1 MSDHSDD
8 KCCPDQPIS
17 ERARTGRSVS
27 YARTQLGESGQSAT
41 NANMRR
47 PLRAPSPHE
56 RAPQQPHPFTS
67 FPRTGLIPW
76 PSPAPQAFLPMPE
89 YSIASR
95 SYFGALASPTESSS
109 HATRHGLP
117 TIRYPLS
124 SPSIAIPEV
133 PPIRHTLHALLQ
145 RVPSRHRSGASN
157 GSGHL
162 SDTPSTSSAEDVRR
176 IDGYLADDSSI
187 EQDTADGS
195 IDEARNRAASKEA
208 AGHSNGDVAAEG
220 GNKDDLVITIE
231 HPFSTRSDGETS
243 AHSNYS
249 EYVDVDELD
258 SEEYVDVR
266 TRYHDT
272 GSWHDAQGLDRVLR
286 DRDARQEVE
295 ILPRCSLVRQTVA
308 GGFLST
314 AAYPLAGERE
324 AGPSSSGDEHDRG
337 DEGRDRHPP
346 QVDLQLEQA
355 SWTPTSA
362 PMSSTG
368 IASQHEPS
376 PPVIRPSIPNLLNVE
391 DMEVPRPWGPSAGIA
406 DQLVASATAS
416 PRGANRHMD
425 TGATSLTATD
435 ATGQGAQTPAGMIGS
450 HSICNRFPILLGPGS
465 SLSIRLSAPPPT
477 LTTKS
482 WTAWEGAEG
491 AGHNARDPSSPISPR
506 DDLEAVDALLL
517 ISASENATRAG
528 PSPSSYTELLPPD
541 TNQGD
546 VLSPDTTSATLTG
559 GTINIGLP
567 EVDTSAFTESAKA
580 PVPELHDSQCGQQ
593 GQSPRPLLAHPPSP
607 RPPSRTSM
615 PSSAPHQESPIP
627 PPSPTSDNDKYS
639 DIWAAKLRVVWE
651 VVNGEL
657 ELDEDVQSGLS
668 SAEHAANPPS
678 TTRTAVVPLNE
689 GSDEKENRKRA
700 SKGKKTVLIDNA
712 REAYARAI
720 DKGGPFLLDVIRKA
734 DRVESQR
741 FPDIAS
747 WRHRP
752 QNSHAGTQECL
763 DENSGNV
770 LNGTATSRALEGA
783 ARDQSLG
790 NLLGAANEEQLEFES
805 QDDIEQGDMDR
816 CTPFILWVV
825 HRSRD
830 ETMEQAIAR
839 GRLEIQY
846 PVRRLFFDS
855 WNRAIATDRNN
866 PPAADSHSGS
876 YASTPPARG
885 PMNPVYPAQTRVV
898 VFVACENA
906 YTFTVAELGDD
917 ESPLRAPEGTQGS
930 KKGAK
935 KGSKKGGK
943 KGSKKGGQQDQ
954 DPVEML
960 PRRTFTRPEAV
971 PVDYGNWDPPTR
983 AFIEARALEAEGVP
997 EDLLEEPADNGAVAQ
1012 DNASDSEGANVNG
1025 RRDQGRDDGCGAGDS
1040 QLGQFSELHAKGKR
1054 STAKENKGDDEDED
1068 EKKKNARPPPE
1079 LRSRREILNAHSD
1092 WSPIRYGD
1100 RRLGEDL
1107 RQILADVHAIMLLS
1121 YPHWNPMPGT
1131 RSILDTVEN
1140 AREQNADNDV
1150 QGRGTR
1156 SKGKKRQRAEDEDE
1170 EAHDA
1175 GPSRPAK
1182 KRKGKTAPTTSSQRA
1197 PAAPSPQPPAPRGNK
1212 RRRDE
1217 ATEDAAPAPKRTR
1230 RDEEPAGSANPR
1242 PSARASTSQAPRM
1255 IAPASLVQVW
1265 PSLNES
1271 LKAAY
1276 EQQSRESM
1284 SRPSA
1289 SAASVSRQPPRP
1301 LTYRPP
1307 PGPAVAGPSRPPVAG
1322 PPSRQPIA
1330 GPSRP
1335 NRKRRRGDETDDDED
1350 DEDYVDEGG
1359 PVTWESGRRAKK
1371 PKRR

>member
-8 KCCPDQPIS
+8 KCYPEQPIS
-17 ERARTGRSVS
+17 ERACTGRRVS
-27 YARTQLGESGQSAT
+27 HGRTQLGESGQSAT

-76 PSPAPQAFLPMPE
+76 PSPAPQAFLSMPE

-145 RVPSRHRSGASN
+145 RVPPRHRSGASN

-176 IDGYLADDSSI
+176 IDGYLADDSSN
-187 EQDTADGS
+187 EEDTT
-195 IDEARNRAASKEA
+195 DEAIVEAGPRAASKEA
-208 AGHSNGDVAAEG
+208 AGHRNGDVAAEG
-220 GNKDDLVITIE
+220 GDEDDLVPNIE
-231 HPFSTRSDGETS
+231 PSGSSTKTAPHAVPLFFLASPASTR
-243 AHSNYS
+243 
-249 EYVDVDELD
+249 L
-258 SEEYVDVR
+258 
-266 TRYHDT
+266 
-272 GSWHDAQGLDRVLR
+272 
-286 DRDARQEVE
+286 
-295 ILPRCSLVRQTVA
+295 
-308 GGFLST
+308 
-314 AAYPLAGERE
+314 
-324 AGPSSSGDEHDRG
+324 
-337 DEGRDRHPP
+337 
-346 QVDLQLEQA
+346 
-355 SWTPTSA
+355 
-362 PMSSTG
+362 
-368 IASQHEPS
+368 
-376 PPVIRPSIPNLLNVE
+376 SIPNLINAE
-391 DMEVPRPWGPSAGIA
+391 DMEVPRPWGPSASIA
-406 DQLVASATAS
+406 DQLVGSATAS

-425 TGATSLTATD
+425 TGATVPAATD
-435 ATGQGAQTPAGMIGS
+435 ATGQGAQTPAGMSGS
-450 HSICNRFPILLGPGS
+450 YSVRNRSPILLGPGS
-465 SLSIRLSAPPPT
+465 RFSIRLSVRSPTPITVPAAPSEDLAGP
-477 LTTKS
+477 
-482 WTAWEGAEG
+482 AECGAPD
-491 AGHNARDPSSPISPR
+491 RSSPRPTPE
-506 DDLEAVDALLL
+506 EANLLL
-517 ISASENATRAG
+517 GIRAG
-528 PSPSSYTELLPPD
+528 TEWSPPGTYTGMSPD

-546 VLSPDTTSATLTG
+546 VLSPDATSATLTG

-567 EVDTSAFTESAKA
+567 EVDPSASTESAK
-580 PVPELHDSQCGQQ
+580 VPDLVLHDLAQCGQQ
-593 GQSPRPLLAHPPSP
+593 GQSPHPLLAHPPSP

-615 PSSAPHQESPIP
+615 PSSAPHRESPIP
-627 PPSPTSDNDKYS
+627 PPSPPSDNDGYN
-639 DIWAAKLRVVWE
+639 DIWAAKLHVVWE

-668 SAEHAANPPS
+668 PAEHAANPPS

-700 SKGKKTVLIDNA
+700 SKGKKTMLIDNA

-752 QNSHAGTQECL
+752 QNLHAGTQECL
-763 DENSGNV
+763 DENPGNV

-790 NLLGAANEEQLEFES
+790 NLLGAANEEQLDFES
-805 QDDIEQGDMDR
+805 QDDIEQGDMDS
-816 CTPFILWVV
+816 CTPFILYVV

-830 ETMEQAIAR
+830 ETVEQAIAR
-839 GRLEIQY
+839 GRLEIRD

-930 KKGAK
+930 KKKGA
-935 KGSKKGGK
+935 KKGGK

-954 DPVEML
+954 DPLEML

-971 PVDYGNWDPPTR
+971 PVDYGNWNPPTR

-997 EDLLEEPADNGAVAQ
+997 EDLPEEPADNGSVEQADGSA
-1012 DNASDSEGANVNG
+1012 SEGANVKG
-1025 RRDQGRDDGCGAGDS
+1025 RQDEGFDGDYGTGDQ
-1040 QLGQFSELHAKGKR
+1040 QLGQPSQSHDKGKR
-1054 STAKENKGDDEDED
+1054 SKAKESKGEDEDED
-1068 EKKKNARPPPE
+1068 EKKINARPPPE

-1092 WSPIRYGD
+1092 WSPIRYDD

-1107 RQILADVHAIMLLS
+1107 RRILANVHHIMLLS
-1121 YPHWNPMPGT
+1121 YPPLNRMPGT

-1156 SKGKKRQRAEDEDE
+1156 SKGKKRQHAEDEDE
-1170 EAHDA
+1170 EADDA
-1175 GPSRPAK
+1175 GPSQPAK

-1197 PAAPSPQPPAPRGNK
+1197 PAAPSQQPPAPRGNK
-1212 RRRDE
+1212 RPRNE

-1230 RDEEPAGSANPR
+1230 RGEEPDGSANPR

-1255 IAPASLVQVW
+1255 IAPAPLW
-1265 PSLNES
+1265 PSLE
-1271 LKAAY
+1271 AAKRAAAD
-1276 EQQSRESM
+1276 EQRLREFM

-1289 SAASVSRQPPRP
+1289 SAPRPAASPARPRAPMPRQPLRAPV
-1301 LTYRPP
+1301 YRPP
-1307 PGPAVAGPSRPPVAG
+1307 PGPPVAGPSRPPVAG
-1322 PPSRQPIA
+1322 PSR
-1330 GPSRP
+1330 PSRP
-1335 NRKRRRGDETDDDED
+1335 NRKRRRTEDETDDDED